1 MLPLEPDFHTSRGIT
16 ARTVLFAL
24 CPPWASLNREHR
36 GASGTAEFSPIL
48 LGCLHDIA
56 TWARG
61 NLTKISYCRMLLEL
75 SESLRPPP
83 RGITPPGLKLTADA
97 GRFEQKGR
105 SSGRNIF
112 RKSAT
117 ACCPV
122 AFRPSPFRIAC
133 SRLTAAKSIS
143 SGVTFFL
150 ADMLPSPQLLKSPGE
165 RFGIPVIRER
175 IFGQDYAKTL
185 ASWRNNF
192 RATSPHLMPSDFR
205 DRFRRLWE
213 YYLAYCGARF
223 LSEISTCARWC
234 SQSRNSSHRTIG
246 CKTGFHFCCA
256 RSRVVTRFGN
266 ARFSANE
273 HQP

>member
-1 MLPLEPDFHTSRGIT
+1 
-16 ARTVLFAL
+16 
-24 CPPWASLNREHR
+24 
-36 GASGTAEFSPIL
+36 
-48 LGCLHDIA
+48 
-56 TWARG
+56 
-61 NLTKISYCRMLLEL
+61 MLLEL

-83 RGITPPGLKLTADA
+83 PGITPLGLKLTADA

-112 RKSAT
+112 RTSTT
-117 ACCPV
+117 ACCPM
-122 AFRPSPFRIAC
+122 AFRPSPFRTGCYRPI
-133 SRLTAAKSIS
+133 AAKLIS
-143 SGVTFFL
+143 SGVTFFP
-150 ADMLPSPQLLKSPGE
+150 APQVVKSLGE
-165 RFGIPVIRER
+165 RCGVPVIREC

-185 ASWRNNF
+185 ANWRNNF
-192 RATSPHLMPSDFR
+192 RATSPHLMPSGFGN
-205 DRFRRLWE
+205 RFPRLWE
-213 YYLAYCGARF
+213 YYLAYCGAGF

-246 CKTGFHFCCA
+246 CKTGFHFCYA